1 MLNDLSNF
9 EFLNNDRILG
19 EGSFSKV
26 YKVKSK
32 ADGKI
37 YALKQINLK
46 LLSEREIE
54 NLQTEISLHRTLNH
68 PNVIQ
73 FIDYVFHKHFLY
85 ILLEYA
91 SNGCL
96 FFYIH
101 SIAGLSEPVALR
113 LINQITLGIDYF
125 HSKGIIHRDLKPENI
140 LLDENFNVKI
150 CDFGWSSQIK
160 RGEYKSTVCG
170 TFEYMAPEM
179 LEKSRTKYNKKLD
192 VWCLGILLYEILHG
206 TLSRQPS
213 LPWRKRR
220 RGSATPNAVEHQHQ
234 AVRVQ

>member
-1 MLNDLSNF
+1 MLADLNNF
-9 EFLNNDRILG
+9 EFLDSERILG

-26 YKVKSK
+26 FKVKNK
-32 ADGKI
+32 KDGKV
-37 YALKQINLK
+37 YALKQINLR

-54 NLQTEISLHRTLNH
+54 NLQTEISLHKSLNH
-68 PNVIQ
+68 PNIIK
-73 FIDYVFHKHFLY
+73 FIDYLFKDHYLY
-85 ILLEYA
+85 ILLEHA

-101 SIAGLSEPVALR
+101 SINGLSEPVALR
-113 LINQITLGIDYF
+113 MINQVTLGIDYF

-140 LLDENFNVKI
+140 LLDDEFNVKI

-160 RGEYKSTVCG
+160 KGEYKNTVCG

-179 LEKSRTKYNKKLD
+179 LEKSKIKYTKKLD

-206 TLSRQPS
+206 TITRQPS
-213 LPWRKRR
+213 FQRIER
-220 RGSATPNAVEHQHQ
+220 
-234 AVRVQ
+234 